1 MWQLVGHGQAGGAVV
16 AVAPLAVPL
25 GVAVGGLAWA
35 YRLFRMRSG
44 AGGLTPAAP
53 AAFDQRQ
60 WRHQVRSARALIAA
74 PGSLPLLSGDGQVA
88 AGATIRSV
96 RHRTGPAV
104 VIPYERLRS
113 HQVVIGSTGT
123 GKTTLLLRLWA
134 GFMAAGLRRHAAGT
148 GRPPLLVVL
157 DCKGGASSRKV
168 ADRTRRVL
176 RDAGARSTAIWP
188 DETPLSLWTLPP
200 DRLVTTLLDLIEHG
214 TGGAAY
220 YSDVMEALVALA
232 VCAPC
237 GPPASSA
244 DFLAR
249 LDADW
254 LAMVYGASG
263 DGAGVATARSSAKAF
278 NDVRLRFAALW
289 RRLGGG
295 LDGCASYAD
304 ADAWYCV
311 LEGTAEVAVA
321 EAQARALTDL
331 LAFHALD
338 GEREILLCV
347 DEFSAVSRRLPIWQ
361 LYERARSL
369 GLAVQV
375 SAQSWE
381 GLAGSEDER
390 NRVAATAEG
399 GIWLLR
405 TPRPDAVVALA
416 GTQSSVDTTRRF
428 DGAGAW
434 SDDGLSRTRL
444 APVLDG
450 DIVRRLEVGQVAYV
464 YRGGVTFLQI
474 KRLTGKQA
482 AIGRGSVATAPAGAA
497 DAADGAAGWPADLT
511 RPAAAAADGV
521 QRPPRW
527 PADTDASG
535 EPPTMPLPVIGAAPR
550 AARRSRER
558 GIRLPSDSGRRR
570 SDREI
575 RRCPTL
581 ARCSTMHSGRGVTET
596 SPGQSRVASSRAQR
610 RHGRRRSI
618 RPARAA
624 DAAGPVGRRCAGRVA
639 ADRSGDASGPGGRR
653 RPGQVR
659 RGRRR
664 LRHSP
669 DRFRPRRGARRP
681 RPEATADPGGRHAHR
696 NGRTPDGS
704 ARGGRHRV
712 GRATP
717 VGRRLR
723 APVRLRPP
731 AVRLPRLTW
740 QNRRPG
746 GLALRVACAAAVGV
760 VAVVISGWSPG
771 LVGVLAGVLTWLS
784 RHRPARLH
792 AAPV

>member
-1 MWQLVGHGQAGGAVV
+1 MLVAVAIAVAPVTLVAVGAAGYAWWRGWTPRRLYRGAVWCLPMAVGWLVAVVVWPARVVAPVMPGGAAVAGRGDRRWEAGAVLAARTRPGSGRGQSGSGWSAAPFRAWTGMWQLVGHGQPGGAVV
-16 AVAPLAVPL
+16 AVAPVAVPL

-88 AGATIRSV
+88 VGATIRSV
-96 RHRTGPAV
+96 RHRAGPAM

-134 GFMAAGLRRHAAGT
+134 GFMAAGLRRHAAGA

-157 DCKGGASSRKV
+157 DCKGGASSRKI

-220 YSDVMEALVALA
+220 YSDVMEALVSLA

-237 GPPASSA
+237 GPPANSA
-244 DFLAR
+244 DFLSR

-278 NDVRLRFAALW
+278 NDVKLRFAALW
-289 RRLGGG
+289 RRLGAG
-295 LDGCASYAD
+295 LDGCATYAD

-331 LAFHALD
+331 LAFYALD

-381 GLAGSEDER
+381 GLAGSRGRAEPGR
-390 NRVAATAEG
+390 RHRRGRHLAAAHARG
-399 GIWLLR
+399 R
-405 TPRPDAVVALA
+405 TPWWP
-416 GTQSSVDTTRRF
+416 
-428 DGAGAW
+428 W
-434 SDDGLSRTRL
+434 
-444 APVLDG
+444 
-450 DIVRRLEVGQVAYV
+450 
-464 YRGGVTFLQI
+464 RG
-474 KRLTGKQA
+474 RSP
-482 AIGRGSVATAPAGAA
+482 R
-497 DAADGAAGWPADLT
+497 WT
-511 RPAAAAADGV
+511 RPGGSTG
-521 QRPPRW
+521 
-527 PADTDASG
+527 PAPGPMTG
-535 EPPTMPLPVIGAAPR
+535 C
-550 AARRSRER
+550 R
-558 GIRLPSDSGRRR
+558 GPGRRR
-570 SDREI
+570 
-575 RRCPTL
+575 
-581 ARCSTMHSGRGVTET
+581 CSTAISCGGSRWVR
-596 SPGQSRVASSRAQR
+596 SPTCT
-610 RHGRRRSI
+610 
-618 RPARAA
+618 
-624 DAAGPVGRRCAGRVA
+624 AAG
-639 ADRSGDASGPGGRR
+639 
-653 RPGQVR
+653 
-659 RGRRR
+659 
-664 LRHSP
+664 
-669 DRFRPRRGARRP
+669 
-681 RPEATADPGGRHAHR
+681 
-696 NGRTPDGS
+696 
-704 ARGGRHRV
+704 
-712 GRATP
+712 
-717 VGRRLR
+717 
-723 APVRLRPP
+723 
-731 AVRLPRLTW
+731 
-740 QNRRPG
+740 
-746 GLALRVACAAAVGV
+746 
-760 VAVVISGWSPG
+760 
-771 LVGVLAGVLTWLS
+771 
-784 RHRPARLH
+784 
-792 AAPV
+792 

>member
-1 MWQLVGHGQAGGAVV
+1 VRRAVGRAVLRLLRLALAAAAAVAIAPVTVTAAGAAGCAWWRGWTPRRLYEAALWCLPMAAAWLIAVAVWPERAAALVLAPGFHPPPPGVGPGAVWFRAVAAPYRAWTGMWQLIEHGQADHAVV
-16 AVAPLAVPL
+16 GVAPLAAPL
-25 GVAVGGLAWA
+25 GIAVGGLAWT

-74 PGSLPLLSGDGQVA
+74 PGSLPLLSASGQVA
-88 AGATIRSV
+88 VGATIRSV
-96 RHRTGPAV
+96 RHRAGRAA

-157 DCKGGASSRKV
+157 DCKGGASSRKI

-188 DETPLSLWTLPP
+188 DETPLSLWTLSP

-220 YSDVMEALVALA
+220 YSDVMEALVSLA

-237 GPPASSA
+237 GPPVNSA
-244 DFLAR
+244 DFLGR

-278 NDVRLRFAALW
+278 NDVKLRFAALW

-295 LDGCASYAD
+295 LDGCATYAD

-321 EAQARALTDL
+321 EAQARAPTAL
-331 LAFHALD
+331 LSFYALD

-390 NRVAATAEG
+390 NRVSATAEG

-405 TPRPDAVVALA
+405 TPRPEAVVALA

-444 APVLDG
+444 VPVLDG
-450 DIVRRLEVGQVAYV
+450 DIVRRLDVGQVAYV

-482 AIGRGSVATAPAGAA
+482 AIGRGTAWTSAAGAA
-497 DAADGAAGWPADLT
+497 GSAQGATGWPAGL
-511 RPAAAAADGV
+511 PG
-521 QRPPRW
+521 
-527 PADTDASG
+527 SS
-535 EPPTMPLPVIGAAPR
+535 EPPTTPLPVIGTAPAAGASFSEAVHPT
-550 AARRSRER
+550 APWH
-558 GIRLPSDSGRRR
+558 LSG
-570 SDREI
+570 
-575 RRCPTL
+575 P
-581 ARCSTMHSGRGVTET
+581 
-596 SPGQSRVASSRAQR
+596 PW
-610 RHGRRRSI
+610 
-618 RPARAA
+618 RPAPWTTSGVPGGAPPGAA
-624 DAAGPVGRRCAGRVA
+624 LP
-639 ADRSGDASGPGGRR
+639 DAS
-653 RPGQVR
+653 
-659 RGRRR
+659 
-664 LRHSP
+664 
-669 DRFRPRRGARRP
+669 
-681 RPEATADPGGRHAHR
+681 E
-696 NGRTPDGS
+696 
-704 ARGGRHRV
+704 
-712 GRATP
+712 
-717 VGRRLR
+717 
-723 APVRLRPP
+723 
-731 AVRLPRLTW
+731 
-740 QNRRPG
+740 
-746 GLALRVACAAAVGV
+746 
-760 VAVVISGWSPG
+760 
-771 LVGVLAGVLTWLS
+771 VLDDAFGS
-784 RHRPARLH
+784 RHD
-792 AAPV
+792 

>member
-1 MWQLVGHGQAGGAVV
+1 MRRAVGRGSLWLLRTRLVVAVAITVAPVTLVAVGAAGYAWWRGWTPRRLYRAAAWCLPMAVAWLAAVVVWPVRASAQAMPGGAAVAGRGPAWEAGGPGGALPPGVGPGAVWLRLAAAPYRAWTGMWQLVGHGQAGGAVV
-16 AVAPLAVPL
+16 AVAPVAIPL
-25 GVAVGGLAWA
+25 GIAVGGLAWA

-88 AGATIRSV
+88 VGATIRSV
-96 RHRTGPAV
+96 RHRAGPSM
-104 VIPYERLRS
+104 VIPYDRLRS

-157 DCKGGASSRKV
+157 DCKGGASSRKI

-188 DETPLSLWTLPP
+188 DETPLSLWTLSP

-220 YSDVMEALVALA
+220 YSDVMEALVSLA

-237 GPPASSA
+237 GPPVNSA
-244 DFLAR
+244 DFLSR

-263 DGAGVATARSSAKAF
+263 DGQGVATARSSAKAF
-278 NDVRLRFAALW
+278 NDVKLRFAALW

-295 LDGCASYAD
+295 LDGYATYAD

-331 LAFHALD
+331 LAFYALD

-405 TPRPDAVVALA
+405 TPRPDAVVAMA
-416 GTQSSVDTTRRF
+416 GTQSAVDTTRRF

-434 SDDGLSRTRL
+434 SDDGLSRTRPT
-444 APVLDG
+444 PVLDG

-464 YRGGVTFLQI
+464 YRGGATFLQI
-474 KRLTGKQA
+474 KRLTGRQA
-482 AIGRGSVATAPAGAA
+482 AIGQGTASIFAAGL
-497 DAADGAAGWPADLT
+497 ADGAGRGAGRGAVGDL
-511 RPAAAAADGV
+511 GG
-521 QRPPRW
+521 QRGLGRW
-527 PADTDASG
+527 VS
-535 EPPTMPLPVIGAAPR
+535 
-550 AARRSRER
+550 RRRFHC
-558 GIRLPSDSGRRR
+558 PSSGRR
-570 SDREI
+570 
-575 RRCPTL
+575 
-581 ARCSTMHSGRGVTET
+581 GRG
-596 SPGQSRVASSRAQR
+596 G
-610 RHGRRRSI
+610 
-618 RPARAA
+618 
-624 DAAGPVGRRCAGRVA
+624 AG
-639 ADRSGDASGPGGRR
+639 
-653 RPGQVR
+653 
-659 RGRRR
+659 
-664 LRHSP
+664 H
-669 DRFRPRRGARRP
+669 
-681 RPEATADPGGRHAHR
+681 
-696 NGRTPDGS
+696 
-704 ARGGRHRV
+704 V
-712 GRATP
+712 GRAS
-717 VGRRLR
+717 GSR
-723 APVRLRPP
+723 
-731 AVRLPRLTW
+731 
-740 QNRRPG
+740 G
-746 GLALRVACAAAVGV
+746 AA
-760 VAVVISGWSPG
+760 
-771 LVGVLAGVLTWLS
+771 
-784 RHRPARLH
+784 RC
-792 AAPV
+792 

>member
-1 MWQLVGHGQAGGAVV
+1 MRRAAGRGALWLLRLAVVTAAAVAVAPMTAVAAGAAGYAWWRGWTPRRLYEAAAWCLPMAAAWLIAVAVWPEHAALVTGPGFRLPPPGVGPGSPWFRVVVAPYRAWTGMWQLAGHGQAAGAVV

-25 GVAVGGLAWA
+25 GIAVGGLAWT

-74 PGSLPLLSGDGQVA
+74 PGSLPLLIAGGQVA
-88 AGATIRSV
+88 VGATIRSV
-96 RHRTGPAV
+96 RHRAGAAA

-157 DCKGGASSRKV
+157 DCKGGASSRKI

-188 DETPLSLWTLPP
+188 DETPLSLWTLPA

-220 YSDVMEALVALA
+220 YSDVMEALVSLA

-237 GPPASSA
+237 GPPVSSA
-244 DFLAR
+244 DFLGR

-254 LAMVYGASG
+254 LAMVYGANG

-295 LDGCASYAD
+295 LDGCATYAD

-311 LEGTAEVAVA
+311 LEGTAEIAVA

-331 LAFHALD
+331 LAFYALD

-381 GLAGSEDER
+381 GLADSQDER

-405 TPRPDAVVALA
+405 TPRPDPVVELA
-416 GTQSSVDTTRRF
+416 GTQPSVDTTRRF

-434 SDDGLSRTRL
+434 SDDGLSRARL

-450 DIVRRLEVGQVAYV
+450 DLVRRLEVGQVAYV

-474 KRLTGKQA
+474 KRLTGRQA
-482 AIGRGSVATAPAGAA
+482 ALGPGSASIIAAGVGDRAERGAGWSAGA
-497 DAADGAAGWPADLT
+497 GAP
-511 RPAAAAADGV
+511 
-521 QRPPRW
+521 
-527 PADTDASG
+527 G
-535 EPPTMPLPVIGAAPR
+535 EPPTIPLPVIGATPGAGF
-550 AARRSRER
+550 AW
-558 GIRLPSDSGRRR
+558 
-570 SDREI
+570 
-575 RRCPTL
+575 T
-581 ARCSTMHSGRGVTET
+581 GRG
-596 SPGQSRVASSRAQR
+596 
-610 RHGRRRSI
+610 
-618 RPARAA
+618 
-624 DAAGPVGRRCAGRVA
+624 PVFGN
-639 ADRSGDASGPGGRR
+639 ASGPPWERVPGAASGAPGSRPPGS
-653 RPGQVR
+653 RPGMAAAEALASGVPA
-659 RGRRR
+659 
-664 LRHSP
+664 LP
-669 DRFRPRRGARRP
+669 DVGEVLDDAFGARR
-681 RPEATADPGGRHAHR
+681 E
-696 NGRTPDGS
+696 
-704 ARGGRHRV
+704 
-712 GRATP
+712 
-717 VGRRLR
+717 
-723 APVRLRPP
+723 
-731 AVRLPRLTW
+731 
-740 QNRRPG
+740 
-746 GLALRVACAAAVGV
+746 
-760 VAVVISGWSPG
+760 
-771 LVGVLAGVLTWLS
+771 
-784 RHRPARLH
+784 
-792 AAPV
+792 

>member
-1 MWQLVGHGQAGGAVV
+1 MRRAAGRGALWLLRLAVVTAAAVAVAPMTAVAAGAAGYAWWRGWTPRRLYEAAAWCLPMAAAWLIAVAVWPEHATLVTGPGFRPPPPGVGPGSPWFRVVVAPYRAWTGMWQLAGHGQAAGAVV

-25 GVAVGGLAWA
+25 GIAVGGLAWT

-74 PGSLPLLSGDGQVA
+74 PGSLPLLIAGGQVA
-88 AGATIRSV
+88 VGATIRSV
-96 RHRTGPAV
+96 RHRAGAAA

-157 DCKGGASSRKV
+157 DCKGGASSRKI

-188 DETPLSLWTLPP
+188 DETPLSLWTLPA

-220 YSDVMEALVALA
+220 YSDVMEALVSLA

-237 GPPASSA
+237 GPPVSSA
-244 DFLAR
+244 DFLGR

-254 LAMVYGASG
+254 LAMVYGANG

-295 LDGCASYAD
+295 LDGCATYAD

-311 LEGTAEVAVA
+311 LEGTAEIAVA

-331 LAFHALD
+331 LAFYALD

-381 GLAGSEDER
+381 GLADSQDER

-405 TPRPDAVVALA
+405 TPRPDPVVELA
-416 GTQSSVDTTRRF
+416 GTQPSVDTTRRF

-434 SDDGLSRTRL
+434 SDDGLSRARL

-450 DIVRRLEVGQVAYV
+450 DLVRRLEVGQVAYV

-474 KRLTGKQA
+474 KRLTGRQA
-482 AIGRGSVATAPAGAA
+482 ALGPGSASIIAAGVGDRAERGAGWSAGA
-497 DAADGAAGWPADLT
+497 GAP
-511 RPAAAAADGV
+511 
-521 QRPPRW
+521 
-527 PADTDASG
+527 G
-535 EPPTMPLPVIGAAPR
+535 EPPTIPLPVIGATPGAGF
-550 AARRSRER
+550 AW
-558 GIRLPSDSGRRR
+558 
-570 SDREI
+570 
-575 RRCPTL
+575 T
-581 ARCSTMHSGRGVTET
+581 GRG
-596 SPGQSRVASSRAQR
+596 
-610 RHGRRRSI
+610 
-618 RPARAA
+618 PAF
-624 DAAGPVGRRCAGRVA
+624 GN
-639 ADRSGDASGPGGRR
+639 ASGPPWERVPGAASGAPGSRPPGS
-653 RPGQVR
+653 RPGMAAAEALASGVPA
-659 RGRRR
+659 
-664 LRHSP
+664 LP
-669 DRFRPRRGARRP
+669 DVGEVLDDAFGARR
-681 RPEATADPGGRHAHR
+681 E
-696 NGRTPDGS
+696 
-704 ARGGRHRV
+704 
-712 GRATP
+712 
-717 VGRRLR
+717 
-723 APVRLRPP
+723 
-731 AVRLPRLTW
+731 
-740 QNRRPG
+740 
-746 GLALRVACAAAVGV
+746 
-760 VAVVISGWSPG
+760 
-771 LVGVLAGVLTWLS
+771 
-784 RHRPARLH
+784 
-792 AAPV
+792 